1 MIEWDGSLT
10 RTIDY
15 EFMRSFLLDLAA
27 VVMEQSD
34 ALNKMDAECGDGDFG
49 VAMQIGFRNVQ
60 RAILE
65 SKNNDIGSLLK
76 TTGQQILS
84 SVGGASGPLFGM
96 LFIEAGKAVAGKQE
110 IGVAD
115 LAGMFEDSLE
125 KIRLRGEAKVGDKT
139 LVDALEPAVS
149 ALGHAADN
157 GAYLAQASK
166 MGAEAAKIGAEST
179 KNLIAKHG
187 KARYL
192 GEQTLGHED
201 PGAHVVRLVFETLSK
216 HCSADVVT

>member
-1 MIEWDGSLT
+1 M
-10 RTIDY
+10 IDY

-49 VAMQIGFRNVQ
+49 VGMHIGFKNVQ
-60 RAILE
+60 HAVLE
-65 SKNNDIGSLLK
+65 SKNDDIGCLLK
-76 TTGQQILS
+76 TAGQQILS
-84 SVGGASGPLFGM
+84 CVGGASGPLFGTF
-96 LFIEAGKAVAGKQE
+96 FIEAGKAVTGNQE
-110 IGVAD
+110 IDVAD
-115 LAGMFEDSLE
+115 LAGMFENSLQ

-139 LVDALEPAVS
+139 LVDALEPAVR
-149 ALGHAADN
+149 ALRRAADS
-157 GAYLAQASK
+157 GVDLAQASE
-166 MGAEAAKIGAEST
+166 MAAEAAKTGAEST

-201 PGAHVVRLVFETLSK
+201 PGAHVVRLVFETLSNRYK
-216 HCSADVVT
+216 THDALG